1 MNVAIIFQT
10 NSTPAFYKNIDDVYT
25 KGGLLCLRC
34 NKRNEVIK
42 FPLCNIFSIQ
52 HEYNLD
58 DTQ

>member
-1 MNVAIIFQT
+1 MNVAIIFQS
-10 NSTPAFYKNIDDVYT
+10 NSTPVFYKDINDVYT
-25 KGGLLCLRC
+25 KNGLLCLRC
-34 NKRNEVIK
+34 DKRNEVIK

>member
-10 NSTPAFYKNIDDVYT
+10 NSAPIFYKDINDVYT
-25 KGGLLCLRC
+25 KNGLLCLRRD
-34 NKRNEVIK
+34 KRNEVIK